1 MMNKISMNTERLEK
15 LKTQLSGLSTVDGV
29 DHESDLGRFLAKVRN
44 EKLPSA
50 KTLFQPPE
58 NYFPELK
65 SAGLTWLA
73 QYIAGRTTKPCE
85 SCKAVIEY
93 YPSLPW
99 EAGPPRSASWEDED
113 GRRPTWGTPR
123 PKHCDPCTARI
134 GRDNGLN
141 RFKRQNPGA
150 AHYLKLSGNPPKP
163 EQYAAVVGFDLF
175 EPNGKNNLVIIGG
188 SYQGK
193 TTAVYHLAA
202 KYAQDGLEVRFV
214 GHDELNDIPDLAR
227 SGDLKVRD
235 FMDDLKEVDLLVLD
249 DLDKVNITPRIASEI
264 FSLIESRHRCENPG
278 NTIITMNV
286 RSKRAFVTMFSKTKK
301 EDDARKYG
309 ESIYNR
315 LQESFQFFD
324 FDV

>member
-1 MMNKISMNTERLEK
+1 MNKTSLDQKRLEK
-15 LKTQLSGLSTVDGV
+15 LKVMLSEATTMVTD
-29 DHESDLGRFLAKVRN
+29 ESDLGQFLDKVRHK
-44 EKLPSA
+44 KLAASKTFFQPSA
-50 KTLFQPPE
+50 
-58 NYFPELK
+58 NYWPELK
-65 SAGLTWLA
+65 AAGLAWLD
-73 QYIAGRTTKPCE
+73 QYINGRTTKPCE
-85 SCKAVIEY
+85 SCKAVVEY

-123 PKHCDPCTARI
+123 PKYCDPCTARI
-134 GRDNGLN
+134 DRENGLR

-150 AHYLKLSGNPPKP
+150 AHYLGLSGNPPKP
-163 EQYAAVVGFDLF
+163 EQYAAVVDFDLF
-175 EPNGKNNLVIIGG
+175 EPNAKNNLVVIGA

-202 KYAQDGLEVRFV
+202 KYAQDGLTVRFV

-227 SGDLKVRD
+227 TGTLRD
-235 FMDDLKEVDLLVLD
+235 FMDDLKDVSLLVLD

-264 FSLIESRHRCENPG
+264 LSLIESRHRRENPG

-286 RSKRAFVTMFSKTKK
+286 RSKRAFVTMFSKSKK
-301 EDDARKYG
+301 EDDARKVG

-315 LQESFQFFD
+315 LVESFRFFD